1 MDIDVESLERATL
14 DAVAPQHTVEL
25 PAWLVPIDT
34 STIGRATSAV
44 PLAHRGRHTLHAH
57 AMQVTNI
64 EACYAKHQLPPR
76 FRVADVAGLADL
88 HIALDQAGYAAQ
100 QPTLTLVGQTTRV
113 LDHALANRPADT
125 PQVVVSAAPTE
136 DWQAVYL
143 AAGFD
148 PTDGAH
154 RIAALSRS
162 TTVVYAS
169 ISGPNGPLAA
179 GTASFSRGWASVH
192 GMRTVPQ
199 ARGQG
204 LARHIIGSLARLACS
219 QGLEHVFLQV
229 EESNAGALSLY
240 QRLGF
245 NVAWRYHYWRR
256 PGA

>member
-14 DAVAPQHTVEL
+14 DAVAPQHTVAL
-25 PAWLVPIDT
+25 PGWLVPIDP

-44 PLAHRGRHTLHAH
+44 PLAHTGTHTLHAQ
-57 AMQVTNI
+57 AMQVADI
-64 EACYAKHQLPPR
+64 EVCYAERQLPPR
-76 FRVADVAGLADL
+76 FRVADIAGLAGL
-88 HIALDQAGYAAQ
+88 HFALDRAGYAAQ
-100 QPTLTLVGQTTRV
+100 QPTLTLVGQTTAV
-113 LDHALANRPADT
+113 LDHALANRAANM
-125 PQVVVSAAPTE
+125 PQVVVSAAPN
-136 DWQAVYL
+136 DAWQAVYL

-169 ISGPNGPLAA
+169 ISGPDGPLAA

-192 GMRTVPQ
+192 GMRTVPR

-219 QGLEHVFLQV
+219 QGLERVFLQV
-229 EESNAGALSLY
+229 EESNAAALSLY
-240 QRLGF
+240 RRLGF
-245 NVAWRYHYWRR
+245 DVAWRYHYWRK